1 MKPKVCRRGFIRTY
15 YISVLKHVLRTNWH
29 KNDGVMCSGLKGRYI
44 LAQGSAMG
52 LIVIMILALKG
63 RGINVFYC
71 WSASKDVE

>member
-1 MKPKVCRRGFIRTY
+1 
-15 YISVLKHVLRTNWH
+15 
-29 KNDGVMCSGLKGRYI
+29 MCSGLKGRYI

-63 RGINVFYC
+63 RGIDVFYC